1 MKKGIYEKIKKDY
14 FTENYLTKEYRKEK
28 KK

>member
-1 MKKGIYEKIKKDY
+1 MKKGTYKKMKKDY